1 MITRSAVKNLNNP
14 DKILRY
20 TWDFEPKSNEDVL
33 FRILFDNQYNY
44 EPGSFMVRISIFSKA
59 HPTMKIYDDCG
70 RWSGPQ
76 IQMIFPIICIGNI
89 GYSKECL
96 FGYYIHDHN
105 RIKEDKH
112 LLMKTKEAIK
122 LWNSVFSEC
131 SKFVSDNNLA
141 KYREIV
147 CKRLNRQL
155 MNYAFRCN
163 DKETFNFFWSYRS
176 ENH

>member
-1 MITRSAVKNLNNP
+1 
-14 DKILRY
+14 
-20 TWDFEPKSNEDVL
+20 
-33 FRILFDNQYNY
+33 
-44 EPGSFMVRISIFSKA
+44 
-59 HPTMKIYDDCG
+59 MKIYDDCG

-76 IQMIFPIICIGNI
+76 IQMMFPIICIGNV

-96 FGYYIHDHN
+96 FDYYIHDHN
-105 RIKEDKH
+105 RIKEDKQ
-112 LLMKTKEAIK
+112 LLIKTKEAIK

-147 CKRLNRQL
+147 YKRLNSQL

-163 DKETFNFFWSYRS
+163 DKEAFNYFFGHIDQKTFKEHIKHTIIHNNFLFEVYCKLKNRR
-176 ENH
+176 